1 MLYFG
6 DENNFGNSE
15 ESPME
20 HTSVVDYRELNLHT
34 LNEPRYSH
42 LKLLLFWPSFGIVF
56 FILERVWIRDSY
68 HMMFCPLDDHIPF
81 CEWFVIPYF
90 FWFVFIIGMH
100 IYTLLYDVPTF
111 RKFIRYLA
119 ITYWASVAVYILFP
133 NCQEFRPVEFAWEN
147 WMVHVVQ
154 FLYSFDTNTSVCP
167 SLHVVGSMSVMFA
180 AWNSRHFST
189 LPWKI
194 VFGIVA
200 FLISISTIFLRQHS
214 VLDLLAA
221 LPICLV
227 AYYIVYRAPE
237 KKKQATA
244 EPQ

>member
-1 MLYFG
+1 
-6 DENNFGNSE
+6 
-15 ESPME
+15 ME
-20 HTSVVDYRELNLHT
+20 HTSIVDYRDLNFRT

-68 HMMFCPLDDHIPF
+68 HIMSCALDSHIPF

-90 FWFVFIIGMH
+90 FWFLFIIGMH
-100 IYTLLYDVPTF
+100 LYTLLFDVPTF

-133 NCQEFRPVEFAWEN
+133 NCQEFRPVEFARDN

-154 FLYSFDTNTSVCP
+154 FLYGFDTNTNVCP
-167 SLHVVGSMSVMFA
+167 SLHVVGSLAVMFG

-194 VFGIVA
+194 AFGIAA

-221 LPICLV
+221 LPICFA

-237 KKKQATA
+237 KRKQAVS

>member
-68 HMMFCPLDDHIPF
+68 HMMFCPLDNHIPF

-90 FWFVFIIGMH
+90 SG
-100 IYTLLYDVPTF
+100 LCL
-111 RKFIRYLA
+111 
-119 ITYWASVAVYILFP
+119 
-133 NCQEFRPVEFAWEN
+133 
-147 WMVHVVQ
+147 
-154 FLYSFDTNTSVCP
+154 
-167 SLHVVGSMSVMFA
+167 SLGC
-180 AWNSRHFST
+180 
-189 LPWKI
+189 
-194 VFGIVA
+194 
-200 FLISISTIFLRQHS
+200 ISTRYYMTSPPSESSSAIWPSPIGPRWRSIFFSQ
-214 VLDLLAA
+214 
-221 LPICLV
+221 
-227 AYYIVYRAPE
+227 
-237 KKKQATA
+237 TA
-244 EPQ
+244 RNSAR